1 MLVYTSELV
10 GRRPLEVECQPVCLG
25 RATRKTKGYDK
36 GDVVT
41 DVVHDPDPYRDEG
54 KAVEAGRQATIK

>member
-1 MLVYTSELV
+1 VFVYTSEIV
-10 GRRPLEVECQPVCLG
+10 GRSPLEVECQPVCLG

-41 DVVHDPDPYRDEG
+41 DVVRDPDPCRDEE
-54 KAVEAGRQATIK
+54 KAVEAGGQATIK